1 MAPSRLWEQVDPG
14 FPSLD
19 PGQTF
24 MMSHDLFMMSS
35 VTEPGR
41 RAPAGLL
48 RTRLKK
54 TVSPLDC

>member
-1 MAPSRLWEQVDPG
+1 MALSRLWEQVDPG
-14 FPSLD
+14 FRSLD

-24 MMSHDLFMMSS
+24 IMSS

-41 RAPAGLL
+41 RAPAGLP